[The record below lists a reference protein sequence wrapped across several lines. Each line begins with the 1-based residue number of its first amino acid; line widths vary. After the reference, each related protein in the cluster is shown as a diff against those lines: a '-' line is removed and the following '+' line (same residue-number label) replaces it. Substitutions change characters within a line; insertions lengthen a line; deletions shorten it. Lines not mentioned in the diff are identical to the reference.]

1 MTIEYNPNRLL
12 RISDNLVTQDL
23 TPPKLGIIFEG
34 INKEHIKII
43 FPLGIYKTGLIE
55 KIEKTR
61 DYYKGGHSD
70 YNIIV
75 EYLDEEK
82 TTINDLIIPQIQ
94 SGADF
99 HYIAGEVS
107 DLQSEISIIQKDQ
120 HNRTL
125 EENEYNSKGE
135 LYKTRFYKYL
145 DEENSIE
152 KKIID
157 HDLGHTYFQ
166 KIINNERL
174 EEKVFREDG
183 SHKQTNVWNLI
194 YD

>member
-1 MTIEYNPNRLL
+1 M
-12 RISDNLVTQDL
+12 
-23 TPPKLGIIFEG
+23 
-34 INKEHIKII
+34 
-43 FPLGIYKTGLIE
+43 
-55 KIEKTR
+55 
-61 DYYKGGHSD
+61 
-70 YNIIV
+70 
-75 EYLDEEK
+75 
-82 TTINDLIIPQIQ
+82 
-94 SGADF
+94 
-99 HYIAGEVS
+99 S